1 MSRYFNETRKADKW
15 TESLTDKLD
24 IQDLLSPNDG
34 DKEVAEEPAETRLRA
49 VRQLILPVHHD
60 IPLLTRKDES
70 LAPAAESYRTLR
82 TRLLR
87 MQASQG
93 IRSIVFSSAL
103 PGEGKTLTTLN
114 LALCCSQIPNVRVL
128 AVDADFRARGL
139 TQLLG
144 SPTGPGLSELLAGK
158 ATHDEAVLAT
168 NLPNLCVLPAGAI
181 TESPAE
187 LFATARWKEF
197 IGWASETFKIV
208 LVDAPPAFP
217 LADFELISAACD
229 GVVFVIRGGST
240 NRELITRAA
249 AQVDPRKLLGSVFN
263 MSQDTHGSDYRG
275 YAASPLALKESA

>member
-24 IQDLLSPNDG
+24 IQDLLSPDEG

-249 AQVDPRKLLGSVFN
+249 AQVDPRKRLGSVFN

>member
-24 IQDLLSPNDG
+24 IQDLLSPDEG

>member
-187 LFATARWKEF
+187 LFAAARWKEF